1 MGHFALEVYGKLN
14 ATETSSEEKLT
25 GVRKILVVGLRR
37 RRWVILVENRG
48 VYNNR
53 QVWTSTTT

>member
-25 GVRKILVVGLRR
+25 EVRKYWSWFEETPVGVPR
-37 RRWVILVENRG
+37 
-48 VYNNR
+48 
-53 QVWTSTTT
+53 